1 MASNGSQSSQQIDPA
16 IEKLVRETKTLKT
29 KIDILETENKALKKS
44 LYELSCIYAAH
55 IDAVHKP
62 KTIEPASYSDDN
74 AAATVDSALVGASTT
89 IATANG
95 GNSAQ
100 TQSTPAMS
108 PQGNDLAVAVG
119 QLISSMSAAAL
130 AQKQDALASASVGS
144 EPSSAGGSDLAGKS
158 GTDLSGVEGEGVRR
172 LNMPSIVARQDGS
185 TRVDGRQ
192 FHLKNDLKG
201 HQGAVY
207 AVQYSPDGKLLATGG
222 FDKTVRIWDGTINQT
237 ELFMLKGHTLN
248 VSDLAWSPDSSLL
261 LSGAYDQTCRLWDV
275 SQGKQLSCFDLTGFV
290 QCVRFHPQDNQIFFA
305 GTTRNSLAM
314 LDARRGDTGNG
325 SPVAFEAKNDSMVNS
340 LYVYHDGVTVMTG
353 DSSGFINTWDMRTGG
368 VLQSVLNEPTRKPIS
383 HITVSKQ
390 RGGESGQGSNTFIEG
405 EELESRWL
413 AVNSYDNVIRV
424 YDRGFEP
431 PTKMPR
437 LVHALKGYRNNH
449 WPIKSAFF
457 HGKDYISGANPRR
470 MAKSRGEDGEVDSAS
485 IRPADKDIPLDSSLL
500 LASGSMDPYVYL
512 FDVGDGEGRYELLQK
527 LSGHTDRVYDVD
539 FHPIDHVLAT
549 ASADFTVKI
558 WARATKRKK

>member
-1 MASNGSQSSQQIDPA
+1 MASNGSQSSQQIDPVV
-16 IEKLVRETKTLKT
+16 EKLVRETKTLKG
-29 KIDILETENKALKKS
+29 KIDILEAENKALKKS

-62 KTIEPASYSDDN
+62 KTVEPASYSDEN
-74 AAATVDSALVGASTT
+74 TVAAIDTALAGASASLSTT
-89 IATANG
+89 TNG
-95 GNSAQ
+95 GSSAQ
-100 TQSTPAMS
+100 TQNNLAMS

-119 QLISSMSAAAL
+119 QLISSMSAAAF
-130 AQKQDALASASVGS
+130 AQKQDALASAGAGS

-158 GTDLSGVEGEGVRR
+158 GNDLSGVDGEGVRR
-172 LNMPSIVARQDGS
+172 LNMPSIVGRQDGS
-185 TRVDGRQ
+185 TRIDGRQ

-248 VSDLAWSPDSSLL
+248 VSDLAWAQDSSLL
-261 LSGAYDQTCRLWDV
+261 LSGA
-275 SQGKQLSCFDLTGFV
+275 
-290 QCVRFHPQDNQIFFA
+290 
-305 GTTRNSLAM
+305 
-314 LDARRGDTGNG
+314 
-325 SPVAFEAKNDSMVNS
+325 
-340 LYVYHDGVTVMTG
+340 YVYHDGVTVMTG
-353 DSSGFINTWDMRTGG
+353 DSSGYIKTWDMRTGG
-368 VLQSVLNEPTRKPIS
+368 VLQTVLNEPTRKPIS

-390 RGGESGQGSNTFIEG
+390 RGGESSRGSSTFIEG

-457 HGKDYISGANPRR
+457 HGKDYIAGANPRR
-470 MAKSRGEDGEVDSAS
+470 LAKSRGEDDEVDSAP
-485 IRPADKDIPLDSSLL
+485 IRPADKDTPLDSSLL

>member
-1 MASNGSQSSQQIDPA
+1 MASNGSQSSQQIDPVV
-16 IEKLVRETKTLKT
+16 EKLVRETKTLKG
-29 KIDILETENKALKKS
+29 KIDRLEAENKALKKS
-44 LYELSCIYAAH
+44 LYELSCIYASYM
-55 IDAVHKP
+55 DAIHKP
-62 KTIEPASYSDDN
+62 KTLEPASYNDDN
-74 AAATVDSALVGASTT
+74 AVAAIDNALGVSTNT
-89 IATANG
+89 SP
-95 GNSAQ
+95 GNAQ
-100 TQSTPAMS
+100 SPRSLNM

-119 QLISSMSAAAL
+119 ELISSMSAAAL
-130 AQKQDALASASVGS
+130 AKRDTAQASVNAGS
-144 EPSSAGGSDLAGKS
+144 ESSSAGGGELAGKTS
-158 GTDLSGVEGEGVRR
+158 ADLSGVDSEGVRR
-172 LNMPSIVARQDGS
+172 LNMSSIVTSQDGS
-185 TRVDGRQ
+185 ARMDGRQ

-237 ELFMLKGHTLN
+237 ELLMLKGHSLN
-248 VSDLAWSPDSSLL
+248 VSDLAWAQGSSLL
-261 LSGAYDQTCRLWDV
+261 
-275 SQGKQLSCFDLTGFV
+275 
-290 QCVRFHPQDNQIFFA
+290 
-305 GTTRNSLAM
+305 
-314 LDARRGDTGNG
+314 
-325 SPVAFEAKNDSMVNS
+325 

-353 DSSGFINTWDMRTGG
+353 DSSGYLKTWDMRTGG
-368 VLQSVLNEPTRKPIS
+368 VLQTVLNEPTRKPIS

-390 RGGESGQGSNTFIEG
+390 RGGESSRGGNTFIEG

-457 HGKDYISGANPRR
+457 HGKDYIAGANPRR
-470 MAKSRGEDGEVDSAS
+470 IGKSRGEDEVDPVP
-485 IRPADKDIPLDSSLL
+485 IRSSDKDIPLDSSLI

-512 FDVGDGEGRYELLQK
+512 FDVGDGEGRYELLQR

-558 WARATKRKK
+558 WARASKRKK

>member
-1 MASNGSQSSQQIDPA
+1 MASNGSQSSQQIDPVV
-16 IEKLVRETKTLKT
+16 EKLVRETKTLKG
-29 KIDILETENKALKKS
+29 KIDILEAENKALKKS

-62 KTIEPASYSDDN
+62 KTVEPASYSDEN
-74 AAATVDSALVGASTT
+74 TVAAIDTALAGASVSLSTT
-89 IATANG
+89 TNG
-95 GNSAQ
+95 GSSAQ
-100 TQSTPAMS
+100 TQNNLAMS

-119 QLISSMSAAAL
+119 QLISSMSAAAF
-130 AQKQDALASASVGS
+130 AQKQDALASAGAGS

-158 GTDLSGVEGEGVRR
+158 GNDLSGVDGEGVRR
-172 LNMPSIVARQDGS
+172 LNMPSIVGRQDGS
-185 TRVDGRQ
+185 TRIDGRQ

-248 VSDLAWSPDSSLL
+248 VSDLAWAQDSSLL
-261 LSGAYDQTCRLWDV
+261 LSGALIDTTYYA
-275 SQGKQLSCFDLTGFV
+275 
-290 QCVRFHPQDNQIFFA
+290 DNQIFFA

-314 LDARRGDTGNG
+314 LDARRGETGNG
-325 SPVAFEAKNDSMVNS
+325 SPVAFDAKNDSMVNS

-353 DSSGFINTWDMRTGG
+353 DSSGYIKTWDMRTGG
-368 VLQSVLNEPTRKPIS
+368 VLQTVLNEPTRKPIS

-390 RGGESGQGSNTFIEG
+390 RGGESSRGSSTFIEG

-457 HGKDYISGANPRR
+457 HGKDYIAGANPRR
-470 MAKSRGEDGEVDSAS
+470 LAKSRGEDDEVDSAP
-485 IRPADKDIPLDSSLL
+485 IRPADKDTPLDSSLL

>member
-1 MASNGSQSSQQIDPA
+1 MASNGSQSSQQIDPVV
-16 IEKLVRETKTLKT
+16 EKLVRETKTLKG
-29 KIDILETENKALKKS
+29 KIDRLEAENKALKKS
-44 LYELSCIYAAH
+44 LYELSCIYATYM
-55 IDAVHKP
+55 DAIHKP
-62 KTIEPASYSDDN
+62 KTLEPASYNDDN
-74 AAATVDSALVGASTT
+74 AVATIDNALGVSTNT
-89 IATANG
+89 SP
-95 GNSAQ
+95 GNAQ
-100 TQSTPAMS
+100 SPRSLNM

-119 QLISSMSAAAL
+119 ELISSMSAAAL
-130 AQKQDALASASVGS
+130 AKRDTSQALVNAGS
-144 EPSSAGGSDLAGKS
+144 ESSSAGGGELAGKT
-158 GTDLSGVEGEGVRR
+158 GADLSGVDSEGVRR
-172 LNMPSIVARQDGS
+172 LNMSSIVTSQDGS
-185 TRVDGRQ
+185 ARMDGRQ

-237 ELFMLKGHTLN
+237 ELLMLKGHSLN
-248 VSDLAWSPDSSLL
+248 VSDLAWAQGSSLL
-261 LSGAYDQTCRLWDV
+261 LSGAYDQSCRLWDIT
-275 SQGKQLSCFDLTGFV
+275 QGKQISCFDLTGFV
-290 QCVRFHPQDNQIFFA
+290 QCVRFHPQ

-314 LDARRGDTGNG
+314 LDARRGETGSG
-325 SPVAFEAKNDSMVNS
+325 SPIAFDVKNDSMVNS

-353 DSSGFINTWDMRTGG
+353 DSSGYLKTWDMRTGG
-368 VLQSVLNEPTRKPIS
+368 VLQTVLNEPTRKPIS

-390 RGGESGQGSNTFIEG
+390 RGGESSRGGNTFIEG

-457 HGKDYISGANPRR
+457 HGKDYIAGANPRR
-470 MAKSRGEDGEVDSAS
+470 IGKSRGEDEVDPVP
-485 IRPADKDIPLDSSLL
+485 IRSSDKDIPLDSSLI

-512 FDVGDGEGRYELLQK
+512 FDVGDGEGRYELLQR

-558 WARATKRKK
+558 WARASKRKK